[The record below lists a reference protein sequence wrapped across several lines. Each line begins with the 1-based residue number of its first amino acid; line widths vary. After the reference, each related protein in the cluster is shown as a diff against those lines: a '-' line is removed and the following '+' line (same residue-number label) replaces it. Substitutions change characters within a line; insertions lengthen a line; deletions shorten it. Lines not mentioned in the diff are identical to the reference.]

1 MNPRARLLSSVPFPT
16 AAQGRNQQC
25 PTGSL
30 PNTAQEVAG
39 CFCHK
44 GSCSAWC
51 LPGHPCQAPF
61 LSVTLSLPWCL
72 RVSPG
77 AGLGISICSTSC
89 DSCHP
94 MFPACW
100 CPHEWHHKCLLYQL
114 LLPALDPLQTC
125 WRCPLLCSI
134 NKVTNEGDKPSQ
146 PQSPPWVQDAFLHHY
161 LKKPNKTTKKPS
173 KF

>member
-51 LPGHPCQAPF
+51 PPGPPCQAPF

-72 RVSPG
+72 RYPQGQDWAFPFVQLHVIPVIPCSQPVDVPMNGTTSACCISCCSQLWILCRLAGG
-77 AGLGISICSTSC
+77 A
-89 DSCHP
+89 
-94 MFPACW
+94 
-100 CPHEWHHKCLLYQL
+100 
-114 LLPALDPLQTC
+114 
-125 WRCPLLCSI
+125 LCSAPSTRSLM
-134 NKVTNEGDKPSQ
+134 KVTNHPS
-146 PQSPPWVQDAFLHHY
+146 
-161 LKKPNKTTKKPS
+161 PS
-173 KF
+173 HLLGYKMLFYIII